1 MANGHGG
8 KRPNSGRK
16 SKKEEYD
23 PDDGE
28 QSPLDFVL
36 EVMRSPDRNHTER
49 MDAAKA
55 ALPYCAARLQHIS
68 ADVDTEL
75 NINLISYLEL
85 TDSES

>member
-16 SKKEEYD
+16 SKKEEYS

-28 QSPLDFVL
+28 LSPLGFVL
-36 EVMRSPDRNHTER
+36 AVMRDDERSPAER

-68 ADVDTEL
+68 ADIDSEL
-75 NINLISYLEL
+75 NISLISYLEL
-85 TDSES
+85 PDTES